1 MWAMACQ
8 MSIHALDR
16 ELGVP
21 TASAG
26 PWQASLGPASGASH
40 HAYGLGGLE
49 ANLNSGG
56 ATLTRAR
63 VRVPCA
69 CACSGEWRDHEQEWS
84 PGRRVRG
91 GGACLG
97 DVVPRGCARTERCYI
112 VVTSFALHGWSS
124 GSVAGCPAVFP
135 GGHSRCLFRVLADLR
150 EPKISQLSRALF
162 WPVGLTKKNK
172 SSGVKMGGNAQ
183 FDPCR
188 CHPGAGTGIDAPP
201 QCPHADQLSRWPHQH
216 RRAGPSAT
224 ANGTL
229 EV

>member
-124 GSVAGCPAVFP
+124 GSVAGCPTVFSS
-135 GGHSRCLFRVLADLR
+135 GHSRCLFKFLADLR
-150 EPKISQLSRALF
+150 AQ
-162 WPVGLTKKNK
+162 NK
-172 SSGVKMGGNAQ
+172 SAVPRAVLATRDKST
-183 FDPCR
+183 
-188 CHPGAGTGIDAPP
+188 PGAGTGIECASSVARADGFPDGLISIAERHR
-201 QCPHADQLSRWPHQH
+201 QWHARGVTWCMV
-216 RRAGPSAT
+216 RRR
-224 ANGTL
+224 
-229 EV
+229 

>member
-1 MWAMACQ
+1 MRECECRVHARAVVNGVI
-8 MSIHALDR
+8 MSRSGRPAGECAAAGHAL
-16 ELGVP
+16 VI
-21 TASAG
+21 
-26 PWQASLGPASGASH
+26 W
-40 HAYGLGGLE
+40 
-49 ANLNSGG
+49 
-56 ATLTRAR
+56 
-63 VRVPCA
+63 C
-69 CACSGEWRDHEQEWS
+69 
-84 PGRRVRG
+84 RG
-91 GGACLG
+91 G
-97 DVVPRGCARTERCYI
+97 VREQSART
-112 VVTSFALHGWSS
+112 VLVTTFALHGWSS

-172 SSGVKMGGNAQ
+172 SSRVKMGGNAQ